1 MGEERKP
8 KQILK
13 ARREGRRPRGR
24 PRKSYEDGIEEIG
37 RRKEGKKVKR
47 DEEACC
53 RPRKMEGVR
62 RAPPPDAVRHHGEGK
77 EEEGTP
83 AEKFENAWTRQM
95 S

>member
-8 KQILK
+8 KQFLE
-13 ARREGRRPRGR
+13 ATPEGRRPRGR

-37 RRKEGKKVKR
+37 RRNEGKKVKR

-62 RAPPPDAVRHHGEGK
+62 RGPPNAVRHHGEGK

-83 AEKFENAWTRQM
+83 AEKFENPWTRQM